1 MTLTM
6 LAIFLVHVLLGL
18 PLFLALL
25 ATAVVGFMF
34 VDPGMLARMM
44 PQQFFGGINVFSL
57 MAIPLFILAGNLMNA
72 SGLTERLMGLARLLV
87 GHLRGGMGH
96 VNVVSSVFF
105 AGVNGS
111 AVADTSALGSLLV
124 PPMRKE
130 GYSTAF
136 AAGLTAGS
144 SLIGP
149 IIPPSIF
156 MILYASLT
164 NTSVGDL
171 FLAGVIPGLF
181 LGMAFM
187 AMNAFYA
194 WRKGLTKR
202 GGRPGVAELG
212 KAALAALP
220 ALVAPF
226 IIVAGIVL
234 GFFTPTESG
243 ALTALYVA
251 LCGIA
256 LGNLRLADFWRAI
269 VETTRLTSAI
279 FLIMAASATISWLL
293 SYAQVP
299 TQFVSLI
306 APYTDQPILV
316 LLMLS
321 GITFVTGMFME
332 EVSALMLL
340 TPIFAPVAM
349 MAGID
354 PVHLG
359 IIITLNIT
367 IALITPPMGAC
378 VFVAAAV
385 SHLEI
390 TALFR
395 TIWPF
400 VLTAVLVL
408 LILILFPP
416 LTLWL
421 PSVLG

>member
-6 LAIFLVHVLLGL
+6 LAVFLVHVMLGL
-18 PLFLALL
+18 PLFISLL
-25 ATAVVGFMF
+25 VTAVVGFFF
-34 VDPGMLARMM
+34 VDPAMIGRMM

-72 SGLTERLMGLARLLV
+72 SSLTERLMGLARLLV

-124 PPMRKE
+124 PAMRKE

-171 FLAGVIPGLF
+171 FLAGVVPGLV
-181 LGMAFM
+181 LGLAFM
-187 AMNAFYA
+187 AMNGWYA
-194 WRKGLTKR
+194 WRKGLPTR
-202 GGRPGVAELG
+202 EALPSMGELGVAALG
-212 KAALAALP
+212 ALP

-226 IIVAGIVL
+226 IIVAGIVM
-234 GFFTPTESG
+234 GIVTPTESG

-251 LCGIA
+251 LCGRM
-256 LGNLRLADFWRAI
+256 LGNLGLAELWRAI
-269 VETTRLTSAI
+269 ADTTRLTSAI
-279 FLIMAASATISWLL
+279 FLIMAASSVISWLL
-293 SYAQVP
+293 GYANVP
-299 TQFVSLI
+299 EQFVSLLE
-306 APYTDQPILV
+306 PYVGQPVVIL
-316 LLMLS
+316 LLLS
-321 GITFVTGMFME
+321 LITFVTGMFME

-349 MAGID
+349 LAGID

-385 SHLEI
+385 SRLEI
-390 TALFR
+390 TSLFR

-400 VLTAVLVL
+400 VLTAMLVL
-408 LILILFPP
+408 LLLILFPS
-416 LTLWL
+416 LTLGL
-421 PSVLG
+421 PALLG

>member
-1 MTLTM
+1 MILTM
-6 LAIFLVHVLLGL
+6 LGVFLIHVLLGL
-18 PLFLALL
+18 PLFISLL
-25 ATAVVGFMF
+25 VTAIVGFIF
-34 VDPGMLARMM
+34 VDPSMIPRML

-72 SGLTERLMGLARLLV
+72 SGLTERLMGFARLMV

-124 PPMRKE
+124 PAMEKE
-130 GYSTAF
+130 GYSRAF

-171 FLAGVIPGLF
+171 FLAGIIPGLL
-181 LGMAFM
+181 LGVAFM
-187 AMNAFYA
+187 GMNAWYA
-194 WRKGLTKR
+194 WRHRLPKS
-202 GGRPGVAELG
+202 GRLPTLKELSVTFVA
-212 KAALAALP
+212 ATP
-220 ALVAPF
+220 ALIAPI

-234 GFFTPTESG
+234 GFVTPTESG

-251 LCGIA
+251 LCGVV
-256 LGNLRLADFWRAI
+256 LGGLQLSHCWQAMVDTA
-269 VETTRLTSAI
+269 RLTCAI

-299 TQFVSLI
+299 AQFVSLLT
-306 APYTDQPILV
+306 PYVDNATIIL
-316 LLMLS
+316 LLLS
-321 GITFVTGMFME
+321 AITFLTGMFME

-349 MAGID
+349 IAGID

-359 IIITLNIT
+359 VIITLNIT
-367 IALITPPMGAC
+367 IALITPPLGAC

-385 SHLEI
+385 SRLEI
-390 TALFR
+390 VSLFK

-400 VLTAVLVL
+400 VLTAIAVL
-408 LILILFPP
+408 LLIIFFPA
-416 LTLWL
+416 LALWL
-421 PSVLG
+421 PSTFG

>member
-1 MTLTM
+1 MILTM
-6 LAIFLVHVLLGL
+6 LGVFLVHVLLGL
-18 PLFLALL
+18 PLFLSLL
-25 ATAVVGFMF
+25 VTAIVGFIF
-34 VDPGMLARMM
+34 VDPSMIPRML

-72 SGLTERLMGLARLLV
+72 SGLTERLMGFARLMV

-124 PPMRKE
+124 PAMEKE
-130 GYSTAF
+130 GYSRAF

-171 FLAGVIPGLF
+171 FLAGIIPGLL
-181 LGMAFM
+181 LGAAFM
-187 AMNAFYA
+187 GMNAWYA
-194 WRKGLTKR
+194 WRHRLPKSGRLPTLKELTVTF
-202 GGRPGVAELG
+202 VA
-212 KAALAALP
+212 AMP
-220 ALVAPF
+220 ALVAPV

-234 GFFTPTESG
+234 GFVTPTESG

-251 LCGIA
+251 LCGVL
-256 LGNLRLADFWRAI
+256 LGNLRLRHCWRAI
-269 VETTRLTSAI
+269 IDTARLTCAI

-299 TQFVSLI
+299 SQFVSLLS
-306 APYTDQPILV
+306 PYVDSAIIIL
-316 LLMLS
+316 LLLS
-321 GITFVTGMFME
+321 AITFLTGMFME

-359 IIITLNIT
+359 VIITLNIT
-367 IALITPPMGAC
+367 IALITPPLGAC

-385 SHLEI
+385 SRLEI
-390 TALFR
+390 VSLFK

-400 VLTAVLVL
+400 VLTAIAVL
-408 LILILFPP
+408 LLIIFFPA
-416 LTLWL
+416 LALWL
-421 PSVLG
+421 PSTFG

>member
-1 MTLTM
+1 MILTM
-6 LAIFLVHVLLGL
+6 LAVFLIHVLLGL
-18 PLFLALL
+18 PLFLSLLVTAL
-25 ATAVVGFMF
+25 TGFLF
-34 VDPGMLARMM
+34 VDPSMIMRMM

-72 SGLTERLMGLARLLV
+72 SGLTERLMGFARLIV

-124 PPMRKE
+124 PAMEKE
-130 GYSTAF
+130 GYSRAF

-171 FLAGVIPGLF
+171 FLAGVVPGII
-181 LGMAFM
+181 LGLAFM
-187 AMNAFYA
+187 GMNAWYA
-194 WRKGLTKR
+194 WHHRLPKSGSLPSFK
-202 GGRPGVAELG
+202 ELG
-212 KAALAALP
+212 SAFIAATP

-234 GFFTPTESG
+234 GFVTPTESG

-251 LCGIA
+251 LCGVV
-256 LGNLRLADFWRAI
+256 LGRLRLRHCWQAVRDTA
-269 VETTRLTSAI
+269 RLTSAI
-279 FLIMAASATISWLL
+279 FLIMAASSIISWLL

-299 TQFVSLI
+299 TQFVELLSPYVDNAILI
-306 APYTDQPILV
+306 
-316 LLMLS
+316 LLLLS
-321 GITFVTGMFME
+321 AITFVTGMFME

-359 IIITLNIT
+359 VIITLNIT
-367 IALITPPMGAC
+367 IALITPPLGAC

-385 SHLEI
+385 SKLEI
-390 TALFR
+390 VSLFK

-400 VLTAVLVL
+400 VLLAVFVLVL
-408 LILILFPP
+408 LIVFPN

-421 PSVLG
+421 PNALG